1 MVKIMAGEK
10 TLGVTLE
17 VHSPAGAVETASF
30 YAPRLDSL
38 EGKTLCELSDGV
50 WEDHRTFPQIRKLL
64 QDQFPTATIIPWSEF
79 PCGLLEIDDDEVA
92 KLVKERGCHG
102 VIVGNAA

>member
-1 MVKIMAGEK
+1 MSRETA
-10 TLGVTLE
+10 LPVTLE
-17 VHSPAGAVETASF
+17 VYSPVGAVEVASL

-38 EGKTLCELSDGV
+38 EGKTICELSNGE

-64 QDQFPTATIIPWSEF
+64 QDQFPTTTIIPWSEF
-79 PCGLLEIDDDEVA
+79 PSGSAVIDSDEVA